1 MCAPKSEIDG
11 IQLERVASDIS
22 ASSPLQTDMD
32 GSGAKRSAETATGGA
47 ACFLKW
53 LFLAA
58 ALSVSML
65 EFSLWLPFNIPGVS
79 SAAARTYVPAW
90 YKYDLENTLFD
101 NTSWT
106 YNTDYVLTVVM
117 TILAVKCIRS
127 TANCDKTNADSFR
140 LRVYSA
146 SLLICY
152 AISTLAGGWSHQHFT
167 SLESLNT
174 LKFRLFWIVCVGNV
188 SFASCY
194 MGLIGR
200 EVQRIFGV
208 KDAIPLGPAWFWP
221 LYGLYMFGACAFGY
235 ISFKRP
241 ACDIFIAG
249 ITQFPSTIYCL
260 GALGLRAWPSS
271 RDRTSA
277 KATAMERVRLLY
289 RLVYYVGFIGNAPL
303 LPLYPILVQFTIWSL
318 AGVNTF
324 LHCWLMVMW
333 GMQGLS
339 LIHLCRCMSAAGNDK
354 RR

>member
-1 MCAPKSEIDG
+1 MCAPRTESNGKL
-11 IQLERVASDIS
+11 LERAVSDIS
-22 ASSPLQTDMD
+22 MSSPVQSVMD
-32 GSGAKRSAETATGGA
+32 EKIGSSDETATGDV

-58 ALSVSML
+58 ALSVSVL
-65 EFSLWLPFNIPGVS
+65 EFSLWFPFNIPGVS
-79 SAAARTYVPAW
+79 SAAARTYVPAG

-106 YNTDYVLTVVM
+106 YSTDYVLTIVM
-117 TILAVKCIRS
+117 TILAVECIRPK
-127 TANCDKTNADSFR
+127 ANCEKTNGDSFR
-140 LRVYSA
+140 LRMYSA
-146 SLLICY
+146 ALLICY
-152 AISTLAGGWSHQHFT
+152 AVSTLAGGWSHQHFT
-167 SLESLNT
+167 SVESLNT

-208 KDAIPLGPAWFWP
+208 KDALPLGPAWFWP

-249 ITQFPSTIYCL
+249 ITQFPSTFYCL
-260 GALGLRAWPSS
+260 GALGLRKWPSS
-271 RDRTSA
+271 RDDTNA
-277 KATAMERVRLLY
+277 KVTAIERVRLLY

-303 LPLYPILVQFTIWSL
+303 LPLYPLLIQYTSWSL

-339 LIHLCRCMSAAGNDK
+339 LVHLCRCISAAGNDK